1 MKRLPL
7 QRRTLT
13 LLAVLLPIAL
23 LFIYVILRSGPLAPV
38 AVTATTVGTRA
49 ITPALFGIGTVEARY
64 TYRIGPTF
72 AGRVQQ
78 VDVQVGDR
86 VKAGQLLGM
95 MDPVDLDQRI
105 QAQDAATRRAD
116 AQLREADARQRYAQI
131 QARRYEQLLAAH
143 AVSTEAVDSKRQ
155 ELQVAVAAHRAAS
168 EELVRTQADRGALLA
183 QRANLQLLAPVD
195 GLVTRRDA
203 DPGTTIVAGQAVVE
217 LIDPRGLWI
226 NVRFD
231 QLGAHGLAAGLPA
244 RVMLRSRSGQAAD
257 AQVLWVE
264 PMADAVTEETLA
276 KVVFDT
282 LPQPLPPL
290 GELAQVTVALPAAPA
305 VLPVLPNAAIRQ
317 VNGVRG
323 VWRLIDGDL
332 RFAAVELGDADLDGN
347 TQVRRGV
354 KPGDRVVV
362 YSENALT
369 AHSRIHVVDHI
380 PGVSP

>member
-290 GELAQVTVALPAAPA
+290 GELAQVTVALPAAPT

-323 VWRLIDGDL
+323 VWRLVDGDL

-362 YSENALT
+362 YSEDALT
-369 AHSRIHVVDHI
+369 AYSRIHVVDHI

>member
-13 LLAVLLPIAL
+13 LLAVLLPIVL

-38 AVTATTVGTRA
+38 AVTATTAGTRA

-72 AGRVQQ
+72 AGRAQR

-86 VKAGQLLGM
+86 VEAGQLLGM

-105 QAQDAATRRAD
+105 QAQDAAARRAE
-116 AQLREADARQRYAQI
+116 AQLREADARLRYAQA
-131 QARRYEQLLAAH
+131 QSRRYEQLLAAH
-143 AVSTEAVDSKRQ
+143 AVSTEAVDGKRQ
-155 ELQVAVAAHRAAS
+155 ELQVATAAQHAAG
-168 EELVRTQADRGALLA
+168 EELARARADRAALLA

-195 GLVTRRDA
+195 GLVSRRDA
-203 DPGTTIVAGQAVVE
+203 DPGTTVVAGQAVVE
-217 LIDPRGLWI
+217 LIDPHSLWI
-226 NVRFD
+226 NARFD
-231 QLGAHGLAAGLPA
+231 QLSAHGLAAGLPA
-244 RVMLRSRSGQAAD
+244 RVTLRSRAGQTLD
-257 AQVLWVE
+257 GKVLWVE

-276 KVVFDT
+276 KIVFDR

-290 GELAQVTVALPAAPA
+290 GELAQVTVALPTAPA
-305 VLPVLPNAAIRQ
+305 LPVLPNAAIRQ
-317 VNGVRG
+317 VNGIRG
-323 VWRLIDGDL
+323 VWKLVDGDL
-332 RFAAVELGDADLDGN
+332 RFSAVEPGVADLDGN
-347 TQVRRGV
+347 VQIRQGV
-354 KPGDRVVV
+354 QPGDRVVV

-380 PGVSP
+380 PGISP